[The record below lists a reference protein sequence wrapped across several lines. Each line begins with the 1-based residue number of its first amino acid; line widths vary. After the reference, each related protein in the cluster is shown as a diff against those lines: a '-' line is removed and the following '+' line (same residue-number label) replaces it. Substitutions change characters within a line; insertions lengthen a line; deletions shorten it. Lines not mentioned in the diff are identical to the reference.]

1 MIIND
6 NNDYFNILSETKPE
20 YRGRGYNKFLT
31 AVCIYLADTMTKSKY
46 LFSSTLVEERI
57 HILSEYKQGWDE
69 NYEKHE
75 YEDEEDGEDAKS
87 EKIFFIPI
95 HDYEN
100 ENKATNIITEWI
112 NNKCV
117 KSKANVKGGKKTRR
131 NKQRR
136 KNKTQRR
143 KSKKNAK

>member
-1 MIIND
+1 
-6 NNDYFNILSETKPE
+6 
-20 YRGRGYNKFLT
+20 
-31 AVCIYLADTMTKSKY
+31 MTKCEY
-46 LFSSTLVEERI
+46 LFSSTLVDERI

-69 NYEKHE
+69 KYE
-75 YEDEEDGEDAKS
+75 YEYEYENEQDGEDAKR
-87 EKIFFIPI
+87 ERIFFIPI

-100 ENKATNIITEWI
+100 EKKATNIITEWL

-131 NKQRR
+131 NKQRQ

-143 KSKKNAK
+143 KSKKNTK